1 MHHPPISYFL
11 QIGPNELYRWYGYA
25 SFSPKAHINSI
36 DLCVVGSKSVVFRDG
51 SKITY
56 TPHQDKFQN
65 TLFGTLN
72 HLITGKCE
80 FIDENNGIKAFYE
93 IGGCGKKL
101 AKDYF
106 KG

>member
-1 MHHPPISYFL
+1 
-11 QIGPNELYRWYGYA
+11 
-25 SFSPKAHINSI
+25 
-36 DLCVVGSKSVVFRDG
+36 VVGSKSVVFRDG

-80 FIDENNGIKAFYE
+80 FIDENNGIQAFYE